1 MREEQA
7 GFGAGQSCTDQI
19 AILQITVEQSIKW
32 QFSLYI
38 NVIDFEKAFNI
49 ISREVLWRLLQ
60 YYRMPVKVVTIIR
73 ALYEGFSAQVL
84 HNGQR
89 TQPLSMRLGQDKAAC
104 YLSGCPGLSDEDS
117 L

>member
-73 ALYEGFSAQVL
+73 ALYKG
-84 HNGQR
+84 G
-89 TQPLSMRLGQDKAAC
+89 TQWTKDPTIEYEYWSTTRLPAISPAV
-104 YLSGCPGLSDEDS
+104 SGRPGLGDEES